1 VPSSLCCGLTCVVF
15 VPCRPLPTSSLCC
28 ATYSAKV
35 VNAGGTS
42 ATSIGITENPTPHS
56 STFPRTSLDPTVR
69 TSQDETFSRLLSEL
83 STANSS
89 KIRAALFQSLLVPMP
104 FITCEQLAH
113 VFRYLELPSEKIQ
126 VARLVRGMY
135 KQPLRRTRYPWP
147 ADSPSGRTYTCVCAM
162 RVMLTAGHCV
172 WVFRKNRR
180 PRERLEVAAPP
191 SLKWHCGFVQWCHV
205 YPAPMSLSTPFQLLL
220 KSLLFPTRRVCIKM

>member
-1 VPSSLCCGLTCVVF
+1 MDAMAAVEADRQEQEALDGILSELTALRAGCGLAPPPHGAGMSDTF
-15 VPCRPLPTSSLCC
+15 QLSGTSAGRPDQQ
-28 ATYSAKV
+28 V

-126 VARLVRGMY
+126 VARLVRG
-135 KQPLRRTRYPWP
+135 KIEDPENV
-147 ADSPSGRTYTCVCAM
+147 S
-162 RVMLTAGHCV
+162 
-172 WVFRKNRR
+172 
-180 PRERLEVAAPP
+180 
-191 SLKWHCGFVQWCHV
+191 
-205 YPAPMSLSTPFQLLL
+205 
-220 KSLLFPTRRVCIKM
+220 KSLLPLLSNGTVASCNGVMSILLQ